1 MEAGWKS
8 YNAWEALMWKV
19 VFSSECAQEEKEE
32 QEFGGPVEISVKEKT
47 PSAVQK
53 YKRENLPVYWGIIF

>member
-1 MEAGWKS
+1 
-8 YNAWEALMWKV
+8 MWKV

-32 QEFGGPVEISVKEKT
+32 QEFGGPVEISAVKEKN

-53 YKRENLPVYWGIIF
+53 GKPSIVLGDQFLTTCLFFI